1 MAGFRFRKRIK
12 LLPGVWLNLSK
23 HGVSTSVG
31 TKGLTV
37 NLKGDKMRTTVS
49 APGTGLSY
57 TRIDRTDSGPSAGRG
72 FAFVVM
78 LVVVAAIVVYL
89 LAW

>member
-1 MAGFRFRKRIK
+1 MAGFRFRQRIK

-23 HGVSTSVG
+23 RGISTSIG

-37 NLKGDKMRTTVS
+37 NLKGDAIRTTVS

-57 TRIDRTDSGPSAGRG
+57 TTVDHTAGSPSAGRG
-72 FAFVVM
+72 FAFMVL
-78 LVVVAAIVVYL
+78 LVLAAGIAIYL
-89 LAW
+89 LV

>member
-1 MAGFRFRKRIK
+1 MAGFRFRQRIK

-23 HGVSTSVG
+23 SGVSTSVG

-37 NLKGDKMRTTVS
+37 NLKGDKTRTTVS

-57 TRIDRTDSGPSAGRG
+57 TRTDRNDSGPSAGRG
-72 FAFVVM
+72 FAF
-78 LVVVAAIVVYL
+78 LVLLVLAAGIGAYL
-89 LAW
+89 LVS

>member
-1 MAGFRFRKRIK
+1 MAGFRFRKRIR

-37 NLKGDKMRTTVS
+37 NLKGDKTRTTVS

-57 TRIDRTDSGPSAGRG
+57 TRIDRNDSGPSAGRG
-72 FAFVVM
+72 FAFLVM
-78 LVVVAAIVVYL
+78 LVLVAGMAIYL
-89 LAW
+89 FA